1 MLVACASPL
10 QEIFQNTARLALK
23 RDPMSKT
30 QYNVDLC
37 IIGAGAAGL
46 STAYGASHLGRSV
59 VLFEAEEMGGD
70 CLNYGCVPSKALI
83 SAAKYAHA
91 QGAGA
96 KLGVKPAKA
105 KVDFPAVKAHIQG
118 VIDTIAPVDSV
129 ERYEGFGVTVIKERA
144 RFKDKR
150 TVESDSA
157 QVQAK
162 RFIIATGSR
171 ASAPPIPG
179 LADTPFHTNET
190 IFQVDEQ
197 PEHLLIIGAGPI
209 GLELGQSFKRL
220 GSDVTIVD
228 IAAPLGRSEPEHAKA
243 LVLALEAEGVVFRAP
258 VKTEKISGKKG
269 AITIHLDGGEKL
281 KGTHLLVAAG
291 RAPAVMDLNLEA
303 AGVKFDR
310 RGIETDD
317 CLRTSNKKIFA
328 LGDTAKTPE
337 GYPRGGLTHAAG
349 FHAGAII
356 KAFYYSPPGI
366 GRLTGKVNTDRMPAA
381 IYTAPELASI
391 GMTEAQAREAGHKVK
406 ALTFEFEENDRAI
419 AERNREG
426 EVKIIATTKGKIL
439 GASIIGEG
447 AGDLIQMI
455 SVCMTNKVKVS
466 GLAQIISPYPT
477 RGEAVKRAAS
487 SFYTE
492 TIFNSKFQKL
502 AGLWTK
508 FH

>member
-1 MLVACASPL
+1 
-10 QEIFQNTARLALK
+10 
-23 RDPMSKT
+23 MSKT

-37 IIGAGAAGL
+37 IIGAGAGGL
-46 STAYGASHLGRSV
+46 SIAYGASHLGRSV

-96 KLGVKPAKA
+96 KMGIKPAKA

-144 RFKDKR
+144 RFKDKT
-150 TVESDSA
+150 TVESA
-157 QVQAK
+157 NTEVKAK
-162 RFIIATGSR
+162 RIIVATGSR

-179 LADTPFHTNET
+179 LADTPYHTNET
-190 IFQVDEQ
+190 IFQIDKQ
-197 PEHLLIIGAGPI
+197 PEHLLVIGAGPI

-220 GSDVTIVD
+220 GSDVTIID

-243 LVLALEAEGVVFRAP
+243 LVEALEDEGVVFRAP
-258 VKTEKISGKKG
+258 VKTEKISGKEG
-269 AITIHLDGGEKL
+269 AITIHLEGGEKI

-291 RAPAVMDLNLEA
+291 RAPAVKDLNLEA
-303 AGVKFDR
+303 AGVTYDR

-317 CLRTSNKKIFA
+317 CLRTSNKKVFA
-328 LGDTAKTPE
+328 VGDTAKTPE
-337 GYPRGGLTHAAG
+337 GFPRGGLTHAAG
-349 FHAGAII
+349 YHAKVIVG
-356 KAFYYSPPGI
+356 AFYYMPPI
-366 GRLTGKVNTDRMPAA
+366 IDRIFGKANTKQMPAA
-381 IYTAPELASI
+381 IYTSPELANI
-391 GMTEAQAREAGHKVK
+391 GLTEAKAREEGHNVKV
-406 ALTFEFEENDRAI
+406 LTFEFEENDRAI
-419 AERNREG
+419 AERNRGG

-447 AGDLIQMI
+447 AGDLLQII
-455 SVCMTNKVKVS
+455 SVAMANKIKVG
-466 GLAQIISPYPT
+466 GLTKIISPYPT
-477 RGEAVKRAAS
+477 RAEAVKRAAS
-487 SFYTE
+487 SFYTD
-492 TIFNSKFQKL
+492 TIFGPRFQKL
-502 AGLWTK
+502 SGFWTK

>member
-1 MLVACASPL
+1 MAK
-10 QEIFQNTARLALK
+10 QHY
-23 RDPMSKT
+23 D
-30 QYNVDLC
+30 VDIC
-37 IIGAGAAGL
+37 IIGAGSGGL

-59 VLFEAEEMGGD
+59 VLFEADEMGGD
-70 CLNYGCVPSKALI
+70 CLNYGCVPSKAII

-96 KLGVKPAKA
+96 KFGIEPQTAKI
-105 KVDFPAVKAHIQG
+105 DFPAVNAHIQG

-144 RFKDKR
+144 RFKDKN

-157 QVQAK
+157 IVKAK
-162 RFIIATGSR
+162 RFIVATGSR

-179 LADTPFHTNET
+179 LADTPYLTNET
-190 IFQVDEQ
+190 IFQVEEQ
-197 PEHLLIIGAGPI
+197 PKHLLIIGAGPI
-209 GLELGQSFKRL
+209 GLELGQSFRRF
-220 GSDVTIVD
+220 GSDVTIID

-243 LVLALEAEGVVFRAP
+243 LVHALEEEGVVFRAP

-269 AITIHLDGGEKL
+269 AITVHLEGGETI
-281 KGTHLLVAAG
+281 KGSHLLVAAG
-291 RAPAVMDLNLEA
+291 RAPAVNDLNLDA

-317 CLRTSNKKIFA
+317 CLRSSNKKVFA
-328 LGDTAKTPE
+328 VGDVAKDQK

-349 FHAGAII
+349 YHAGIII
-356 KAFYYSPPGI
+356 KAFYFLPPLFN
-366 GRLTGKVNTDRMPAA
+366 RWFGKATTDRMPAA

-391 GMTEAQAREAGHKVK
+391 GLTEAQAIEAGHSVK
-406 ALTFEFEENDRAI
+406 ALKFEFEENDRAI
-419 AERNREG
+419 AERNNEG

-455 SVCMTNKVKVS
+455 SVAMANNVKVS

-492 TIFNSKFQKL
+492 ALFSSKTQKL
-502 AGLWTK
+502 AGFWTK